1 MQLYLEETMES
12 LWQKLQD
19 EVNAF
24 NNATR
29 EKRHIY
35 NELLSKDKKGVSEVA
50 ENNKRIQKLM
60 DDVGKLKEALTGT
73 IVPKGLRFLI
83 NSLALIS
90 RKLLKNNLLRTKIK
104 SGSTNFQNVCQHS
117 IWFIRVSADILL
129 TLIFL
134 S

>member
-35 NELLSKDKKGVSEVA
+35 NELLLSNHMEGIVLCGIGFCRSVVMMDFHTEVFSH
-50 ENNKRIQKLM
+50 IYLHT
-60 DDVGKLKEALTGT
+60 KEQDPGM
-73 IVPKGLRFLI
+73 
-83 NSLALIS
+83 
-90 RKLLKNNLLRTKIK
+90 K
-104 SGSTNFQNVCQHS
+104 SWG
-117 IWFIRVSADILL
+117 
-129 TLIFL
+129 
-134 S
+134 

>member
-50 ENNKRIQKLM
+50 ENNKKIQKLM

-73 IVPKGLRFLI
+73 IVVPKGLRFLI
-83 NSLALIS
+83 NSLTKTCSMLV
-90 RKLLKNNLLRTKIK
+90 LLPLSTRPNKTTFNQ
-104 SGSTNFQNVCQHS
+104 SSTNK
-117 IWFIRVSADILL
+117 
-129 TLIFL
+129 
-134 S
+134 

>member
-50 ENNKRIQKLM
+50 ENNKKIQKLM

-73 IVPKGLRFLI
+73 IVTKGLRFLI
-83 NSLALIS
+83 NSLTETCSMLV
-90 RKLLKNNLLRTKIK
+90 LLPL
-104 SGSTNFQNVCQHS
+104 STRPN
-117 IWFIRVSADILL
+117 
-129 TLIFL
+129 
-134 S
+134 